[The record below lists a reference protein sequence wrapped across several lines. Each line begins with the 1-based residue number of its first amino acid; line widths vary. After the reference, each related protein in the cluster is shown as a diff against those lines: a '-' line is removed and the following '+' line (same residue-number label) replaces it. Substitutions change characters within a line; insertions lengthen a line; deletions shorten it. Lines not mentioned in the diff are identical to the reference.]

1 MPNRPPSFA
10 TLAFMLLAGTA
21 FAADRDALIAEFD
34 ASTAPLVRQSKA
46 IEHGWDDKAFRNGLE
61 RHNGDATAL
70 LREGWVSRFL
80 QDANAQQQLARQYR
94 AHLGSMIAAMPA
106 GSHCKS
112 QAPLTQMDTELA
124 AIDAYIQRLQ
134 GYQGLSSLEQAYPA
148 VMDMNISHARVV
160 SVISLGATFRHCV
173 LLDEAPA
180 LARGLSGEE
189 GDALA
194 INLISTLAAE
204 DVSALMAEAAQGD
217 NAEVLAALMAAQAG
231 QMPADDKTNA
241 SIAKPSIAQPLI
253 AKPLTAGPDTAGQST
268 QGTDNNTVAD
278 NTVADAPQAPSGS
291 AASPQPVSAV
301 TFTDAALGGCI
312 KEAARSMSVTMTD
325 ELELLQC
332 DLNGKSVKL
341 ADLRQFPALSMLA
354 LSNAHID
361 DLTPLSGID
370 NLILSNVTLAGFK
383 GLRDVSSMQLA
394 NADVSDWLSLTALK
408 GTTVSIKSGN
418 CDDLAALDGRDDL
431 VLIHKGLDS
440 RELAGRMAR
449 SEQSGVATVMTRC
462 SFGAAKLAELPG
474 GTKR

>member
-1 MPNRPPSFA
+1 MLNRPLSLTA
-10 TLAFMLLAGTA
+10 LASMLLAGTV

-94 AHLGSMIAAMPA
+94 AHLGSMVAAMPT
-106 GSHCKS
+106 GSHCQS

-124 AIDAYIQRLQ
+124 AIDAYIQRLE
-134 GYQGLSSLEQAYPA
+134 GYQGLSSQEQAYPA
-148 VMDMNISHARVV
+148 VMDMTISHARVV

-180 LARGLSGEE
+180 LAKGLSGEE

-204 DVSALMAEAAQGD
+204 DVSALMAEAGKGD
-217 NAEVLAALMAAQAG
+217 NAEVLAALMEAQAG
-231 QMPADDKTNA
+231 QMPTDDTAKS
-241 SIAKPSIAQPLI
+241 SIAKPLIAQPLMSQ
-253 AKPLTAGPDTAGQST
+253 PDTAGQSS
-268 QGTDNNTVAD
+268 QGTDNRVAD
-278 NTVADAPQAPSGS
+278 TPQAPTLS

-354 LSNAHID
+354 LSNTHID
-361 DLTPLSGID
+361 DITTLSGID
-370 NLILSNVTLAGFK
+370 NLILSNVTLTGFK
-383 GLRDVSSMQLA
+383 GLLDVSSIQLA
-394 NADVSDWLSLTALK
+394 NANVGDWLSLAALK

-462 SFGAAKLAELPG
+462 SFGATRLAELPG
-474 GTKR
+474 GTNR